1 MEEEKEI
8 KTETNPT
15 TPKRSHS
22 KKPEAVK
29 APAPVKHGDGKV
41 SMKKN
46 GVGRRFAETRIK
58 ELEKDGWEL
67 VK

>member
-1 MEEEKEI
+1 MEDEKEI
-8 KTETNPT
+8 KTETEA
-15 TPKRSHS
+15 PKRSHS

>member
-1 MEEEKEI
+1 MEDEKEI
-8 KTETNPT
+8 KTETEI
-15 TPKRSHS
+15 PKRSHS

-29 APAPVKHGDGKV
+29 ATAPVKTGDGKV

-58 ELEKDGWEL
+58 DLEKDGWEL

>member
-8 KTETNPT
+8 KTEIEA
-15 TPKRSHS
+15 PKRSHS
-22 KKPEAVK
+22 KKPEAEK
-29 APAPVKHGDGKV
+29 TPAPVKTGDGKV

-58 ELEKDGWEL
+58 EMEGDGWEL